1 MTDPL
6 ELLLRELHLPAV
18 LAQAQAM
25 AIEAERS
32 AWSFTRYLYTLA
44 ELELEDR
51 RQRRVQRRR
60 QESGLPP
67 SKTLTTLQVAHLPTP
82 VRRRLPTLC
91 EGQFVEQAQNVLA
104 FGLPGRGKPHP
115 THYPYR

>member
-1 MTDPL
+1 MTAPL
-6 ELLLRELHLPAV
+6 ELLLRELHVPAV

-60 QESGLPP
+60 KESGLPP

-82 VRRRLPTLC
+82 VRRQLPTLC

-104 FGLPGRGKPHP
+104 FGLPGRGKPH
-115 THYPYR
+115 TIHYPYR